1 MEYNIKNTNVNKPN
15 RFYNSNANKIIATIL
30 LVVSVI
36 ISSYA
41 INPIMEISRE
51 TQVIYVFD
59 NKTKKLTNILLYD
72 AVLGK
77 KGAALVERFENS
89 SFFTGFFKGEFKENN
104 GEILPKKGS
113 MFVVLRDVSS
123 LLKDGNIPE
132 LLKKNQYPQ
141 TDVFF
146 PVKEFIPGDMFL
158 VLFIS
163 LKSQIKVEVM
173 KNDKKETVLKVL

>member
-1 MEYNIKNTNVNKPN
+1 MENNINVNKPN

-51 TQVIYVFD
+51 TQVIYVFN

-72 AVLGK
+72 TVLGK
-77 KGAALVERFENS
+77 KGAALEERFENS
-89 SFFTGFFKGEFKENN
+89 SFFTGFFKGDFKENN
-104 GEILPKKGS
+104 GEILPMNGA
-113 MFVVLRDVSS
+113 MFVILRDNSS
-123 LLKDGNIPE
+123 LFDNDIPAF
-132 LLKKNQYPQ
+132 LKKNQYPQ

-146 PVKEFIPGDMFL
+146 PVKEFLPGDMFII
-158 VLFIS
+158 LFNS
-163 LKSQIKVEVM
+163 MESKIKVEVM
-173 KNDKKETVLKVL
+173 KNHKEETVLRVL